1 MFILDPKGEVPHI
14 FHSDLT
20 GAAIQACA
28 LCNTDLSDDI
38 DYIIEKA
45 FKKAGTGMVHTIFE
59 YALCFECIPIMQ
71 ARMSEESKKN
81 ITEFFESKVNLEKRF
96 QEMIEENQLEAE
108 KWLNH
113 CVVTNKSIDDL
124 DEYQIYGQF
133 KGNRLVFGL
142 FPYTISGEVLDQII
156 HLISA
161 KSLDEMNGFKD
172 QIITPDPT
180 LKELFPTNRP
190 PILI

>member
-1 MFILDPKGEVPHI
+1 
-14 FHSDLT
+14 
-20 GAAIQACA
+20 
-28 LCNTDLSDDI
+28 
-38 DYIIEKA
+38 
-45 FKKAGTGMVHTIFE
+45 
-59 YALCFECIPIMQ
+59 
-71 ARMSEESKKN
+71 
-81 ITEFFESKVNLEKRF
+81 
-96 QEMIEENQLEAE
+96 MIEENQLEAE

>member
-1 MFILDPKGEVPHI
+1 MFILDPKDEVPKI

-20 GAAIQACA
+20 GAPICACA
-28 LCNTDLSDDI
+28 LCNTELTEDV
-38 DYIIEKA
+38 DYMVEKA
-45 FKKAGTGMVHTIFE
+45 FKKAGTAVVHTS
-59 YALCFECIPIMQ
+59 FECIPVMQ

-81 ITEFFESKVNLEKRF
+81 ITEFFESKINLEKRF
-96 QEMIEENQLEAE
+96 KEKIEEHQFEID

-113 CVVTNKSIDDL
+113 CVVTNKSIDNIQ
-124 DEYQIYGQF
+124 EYQVYGQF
-133 KGNRLVFGL
+133 KGNRLVYGL

-180 LKELFPTNRP
+180 LKELFPTRP